1 MSLQVFLRV
10 KSTVTERGRIVNLK
24 QAGYVFI
31 KIRGRTVG
39 ESSCCHFLGLAWLT
53 GPCRRAGKEPG
64 MFDTVHGMDMR
75 IVQSDDW

>member
-31 KIRGRTVG
+31 KIRGRTA
-39 ESSCCHFLGLAWLT
+39 ESCCHFLGLAWLT